1 MKDKLTKEEKRMD
14 WVYAFLIVIIVL
26 LLGLFVDDRFFWIFT
41 ILDTLLGVFVAVIF
55 IGWVLGI
62 IEIDIKWKG
71 KSSWR

>member
-14 WVYAFLIVIIVL
+14 WVYALLIVIIVL

-41 ILDTLLGVFVAVIF
+41 ILDILFWASVCLVF

-62 IEIDIKWKG
+62 IEIYIKWKG
-71 KSSWR
+71 RRK